1 MEDLSEFMMYKMKFV
16 SNVAGVGS
24 FTCVPAKEMS
34 IQQALDYLKAHPNDQ
49 FMHNYLLF
57 TLAEYDAN
65 RLEGLIE
72 QKKGDIQFLSA
83 AYEVSILRGFHD
95 VRSKLEKMGARKL
108 AGHTPLIFAKWALDM
123 DSPGHLFWTG
133 VFEKNVY
140 NHELLPSLSEIEFP
154 IPFDLDDIDLDR
166 NDTVHIKDLCSKSDT
181 GSIMPGISAR
191 EKTASETVQDVTIRL
206 SNIDLI
212 TGTERKTVWSLS
224 PYALEKSWKIEVQV
238 AVGRNR
244 WRLAIPQTS
253 YGKGMEEDQ
262 ARASYLMEM
271 VERYSSFASFS
282 NELTIGYK
290 NEFNLVRSNYTDLVA
305 QGLSA
310 LDPNIMNLEVPYEDQ
325 VLYWIAGRE
334 IRVDGSTEIYLP
346 AQFVFLFCNL
356 DETALTS
363 GVSSNGLAS
372 GNTEDEARLHALM
385 EYIERD
391 AERVALYSQ
400 ERCFSLEA
408 EDPAVAHI
416 LDRCRERGRYIQFL
430 DLTPDLGIP
439 CYKAFVQT
447 GDEFVKGCAADL
459 SGKIAAV
466 SALTELAYPYFVRS
480 NPPPAGQKTIKYEEL
495 PDYSSGDVGR
505 DLNTVERLLLSN
517 GLKPIYVDLTRK
529 DLNVPVVRTFVP
541 GLEFMAILDRFSNF
555 SKRQFRNYLKTVG
568 VRQKLPSPE
577 PCD

>member
-1 MEDLSEFMMYKMKFV
+1 M
-16 SNVAGVGS
+16 
-24 FTCVPAKEMS
+24 
-34 IQQALDYLKAHPNDQ
+34 
-49 FMHNYLLF
+49 
-57 TLAEYDAN
+57 
-65 RLEGLIE
+65 
-72 QKKGDIQFLSA
+72 
-83 AYEVSILRGFHD
+83 
-95 VRSKLEKMGARKL
+95 
-108 AGHTPLIFAKWALDM
+108 
-123 DSPGHLFWTG
+123 
-133 VFEKNVY
+133 
-140 NHELLPSLSEIEFP
+140 
-154 IPFDLDDIDLDR
+154 
-166 NDTVHIKDLCSKSDT
+166 HIKDICSKSDT
-181 GSIMPGISAR
+181 GSVMPGISAR
-191 EKTASETVQDVTIRL
+191 EKTASETVKDIVRRL

-244 WRLAIPQTS
+244 WKLAIPQTS

-282 NELTIGYK
+282 NELTVGYK
-290 NEFNLVRSNYTDLVA
+290 NEFNLVRSNYTDLVT
-305 QGLSA
+305 QGLFA
-310 LDPNIMNLEVPYEDQ
+310 LDPNTMNLEVPYEDQ

-334 IRVDGSTEIYLP
+334 IRADRSAEIYLP

-372 GNTEDEARLHALM
+372 GNTENEARLHALM
-385 EYIERD
+385 EYLERD

-408 EDPAVAHI
+408 EDPTVAHI

-430 DLTPDLGIP
+430 DLTSDLGIP

-447 GDEFVKGCAADL
+447 GNEIVRGCAADL
-459 SGKIAAV
+459 SGKTAAV

-495 PDYSSGDVGR
+495 PDYSSGDVSR

-529 DLNVPVVRTFVP
+529 DLDVPVVRAFVP

-555 SKRQFRNYLKTVG
+555 SKRQFRNYLRNCPQIT
-568 VRQKLPSPE
+568 
-577 PCD
+577 

>member
-1 MEDLSEFMMYKMKFV
+1 MKFV

-140 NHELLPSLSEIEFP
+140 NHEQLPSLSEIEFP
-154 IPFDLDDIDLDR
+154 IPFDLDDIDSDR

-334 IRVDGSTEIYLP
+334 ICVDGSTEIYLP

-495 PDYSSGDVGR
+495 PDYSSGDVSR

>member
-1 MEDLSEFMMYKMKFV
+1 MEDLSECMMYKMKFV

-140 NHELLPSLSEIEFP
+140 NHEQLPSLSEIEFP

-181 GSIMPGISAR
+181 GSVMPGISAR
-191 EKTASETVQDVTIRL
+191 GKTASETVQDVTIRL

-224 PYALEKSWKIEVQV
+224 PYALERSWKIEVQV

-244 WRLAIPQTS
+244 WRLTIPQTS
-253 YGKGMEEDQ
+253 YGKGMEVDQ

-282 NELTIGYK
+282 NELTAGYK

-334 IRVDGSTEIYLP
+334 ICVDGSTEIYLP

>member
-140 NHELLPSLSEIEFP
+140 NHEQLPSLSEIEFP